1 MEKDWYVILE
11 DIEDGQ
17 DPKDFWKDEEKR
29 LFEKGKI
36 PEAWRGGRGR
46 AGLIPR
52 KVQVEPKT
60 GRPYLA
66 IRWTTGL
73 RRGQLGELEDKLRGV
88 IDLIGNIEVKRY
100 MKKYIRGWY
109 GQMKGEP
116 HMPKLPVDE
125 VDKLFEY
132 RGKVDDIFQGA
143 GGIKPPSLMKLRPG
157 RIRRAAVRRDWKKPN
172 AQTSERKKAALQ
184 ILKEQAGQLEK
195 PNLATEIKPFGQQI
209 ESEKIAEYLR
219 KKIAEGKTYTWETA
233 MSRVKEVFPGQS
245 EGKYERA
252 LGKVFGLK
260 KPSTP
265 LPVRAKLPEQELAT
279 IKGVTGARLKKYFQ
293 DGTVTKL
300 LKIKRRG
307 ELQEEEKE
315 EIGGA
320 IKGTNETYRMWIKD
334 DGDGCWKPEFGE
346 NKGGR
351 SRALDCRKKGGELF
365 RREAA
370 TYSIAKVLE
379 MEDLVPETYIRNDDS
394 HGPGSLQAWVYR
406 SDQHEAQ
413 ISKNRYPEDLIRTG
427 FLDFICENMD
437 RHGNN
442 YFITDGGKLQLIDN
456 GYAFG
461 NLSHWSWDQ
470 NTDSL
475 DWSGSEEIPKYIL
488 SKAVETKDEAV
499 SVLKKLGLDEKAIQ
513 YYEERVKLI
522 SKSLESGE
530 KVSVKMLVDRW
541 RRG

>member
-17 DPKDFWKDEEKR
+17 DVEK
-29 LFEKGKI
+29 
-36 PEAWRGGRGR
+36 AWRGGRGR

-125 VDKLFEY
+125 IDKLFEY
-132 RGKVDDIFQGA
+132 RQKVDNIFQGA
-143 GGIKPPSLMKLRPG
+143 GGIKPPSLMELKPG
-157 RIRRAAVRRDWKKPN
+157 RARRAAVRRDWKKPN
-172 AQTSERKKAALQ
+172 VVEPGEDILGFQSNQ
-184 ILKEQAGQLEK
+184 IRGPAEIPQK
-195 PNLATEIKPFGQQI
+195 PVTEIKPFGQQI

-219 KKIAEGKTYTWETA
+219 KKIAEGKTYTWDTA
-233 MSRVKEVFPGQS
+233 MARVKEVFPGQS
-245 EGKYERA
+245 QGKYERA
-252 LGKVFGLK
+252 LGKVGLK
-260 KPSTP
+260 KPSIP
-265 LPVRAKLPEQELAT
+265 FQFLQILPEQELAT
-279 IKGVTGARLKKYFQ
+279 IKEVTGAGLKKYFQ

-300 LKIKRRG
+300 VKIKNRG
-307 ELQEEEKE
+307 ERLEEEEKE
-315 EIGGA
+315 AIGGA
-320 IKGTNETYRMWIKD
+320 VKGTNDTFRMWIKD

-351 SRALDCRKKGGELF
+351 SRHLDCRKKGGELF

-379 MEDLVPETYIRNDDS
+379 MDDLVPETYIRNDDD

-427 FLDFICENMD
+427 FLDFVCENMD

-456 GYAFG
+456 GYAFA
-461 NLSHWSWDQ
+461 NIHHWDWSCNADTL
-470 NTDSL
+470 N
-475 DWSGSEEIPKYIL
+475 WSGSKEIPKYIL

-513 YYEERVKLI
+513 YYEERVKLV
-522 SKSLESGE
+522 SKFLENGG
-530 KVSVKMLVDRW
+530 KVSVQNLVEKW
-541 RRG
+541 RRQ